1 MKYTLILYTLIMLL
15 LKIYNY
21 KKFFSKSYQDERIK
35 ERDEANYVTEKFL
48 GENKDKVMKSII
60 VLIILFTSL
69 YYMISLLYID
79 NVYFTFI
86 SIILIVI
93 NLKSFKNTM
102 DFIKESMMRIQPW
115 TKEHEEAYQIILT
128 QKLDKD
134 GKLTPESKLLTK
146 KQVSKLNSDRMKGNK
161 NPMKNEETKEKVSKS
176 LIEGYTSGRIKK
188 VTGEKHWFWKGNRE
202 RNQVIRTRLYPV
214 WVKPIL
220 IRDDFTCQFCF
231 VKNRELEVH
240 HKSKS
245 FNDIVLGILSGR
257 KIAELNNEEFEN
269 LIILVIKEHENIDG
283 ITCCVNC
290 HKKIDPQRH

>member
-102 DFIKESMMRIQPW
+102 DFIKEKITLSNPSISE
-115 TKEHEEAYQIILT
+115 KAFYIVSLVYILFV
-128 QKLDKD
+128 L
-134 GKLTPESKLLTK
+134 
-146 KQVSKLNSDRMKGNK
+146 
-161 NPMKNEETKEKVSKS
+161 
-176 LIEGYTSGRIKK
+176 
-188 VTGEKHWFWKGNRE
+188 
-202 RNQVIRTRLYPV
+202 V
-214 WVKPIL
+214 W
-220 IRDDFTCQFCF
+220 
-231 VKNRELEVH
+231 
-240 HKSKS
+240 S
-245 FNDIVLGILSGR
+245 
-257 KIAELNNEEFEN
+257 
-269 LIILVIKEHENIDG
+269 VIK
-283 ITCCVNC
+283 
-290 HKKIDPQRH
+290 

>member
-93 NLKSFKNTM
+93 NLKSFKDTM
-102 DFIKESMMRIQPW
+102 DFIKEKITLSNPSISE
-115 TKEHEEAYQIILT
+115 KAFYIVSLVYILFV
-128 QKLDKD
+128 L
-134 GKLTPESKLLTK
+134 
-146 KQVSKLNSDRMKGNK
+146 
-161 NPMKNEETKEKVSKS
+161 
-176 LIEGYTSGRIKK
+176 
-188 VTGEKHWFWKGNRE
+188 
-202 RNQVIRTRLYPV
+202 V
-214 WVKPIL
+214 W
-220 IRDDFTCQFCF
+220 
-231 VKNRELEVH
+231 
-240 HKSKS
+240 S
-245 FNDIVLGILSGR
+245 
-257 KIAELNNEEFEN
+257 
-269 LIILVIKEHENIDG
+269 VIK
-283 ITCCVNC
+283 
-290 HKKIDPQRH
+290 

>member
-102 DFIKESMMRIQPW
+102 DFIKEKITLSNPSISE
-115 TKEHEEAYQIILT
+115 KAFYIVSLVYILFV
-128 QKLDKD
+128 LVW
-134 GKLTPESKLLTK
+134 S
-146 KQVSKLNSDRMKGNK
+146 VMK
-161 NPMKNEETKEKVSKS
+161 
-176 LIEGYTSGRIKK
+176 
-188 VTGEKHWFWKGNRE
+188 
-202 RNQVIRTRLYPV
+202 
-214 WVKPIL
+214 
-220 IRDDFTCQFCF
+220 
-231 VKNRELEVH
+231 
-240 HKSKS
+240 
-245 FNDIVLGILSGR
+245 
-257 KIAELNNEEFEN
+257 
-269 LIILVIKEHENIDG
+269 
-283 ITCCVNC
+283 
-290 HKKIDPQRH
+290 

>member
-1 MKYTLILYTLIMLL
+1 LCEKCKGTKHNNYKTVEKKIKCPQCN
-15 LKIYNY
+15 KIYATVKRNATKTKSRIILG
-21 KKFFSKSYQDERIK
+21 KKC
-35 ERDEANYVTEKFL
+35 EKCKKK
-48 GENKDKVMKSII
+48 NKKKIVDLMKS
-60 VLIILFTSL
+60 
-69 YYMISLLYID
+69 D
-79 NVYFTFI
+79 NNP
-86 SIILIVI
+86 SIKKYGRTV
-93 NLKSFKNTM
+93 KK
-102 DFIKESMMRIQPW
+102 KR
-115 TKEHEEAYQIILT
+115 
-128 QKLDKD
+128 
-134 GKLTPESKLLTK
+134 LTK